1 MDISSTAWLRIGGT
15 LAFGIGTA
23 SLCMGFVNSFL
34 IPVLPGDS
42 YFCCGRVWLGN
53 LPFVAAFPLLS
64 LAGWLF
70 FRSAS
75 KQRHLSVVVTYCV
88 GGAMG
93 IILLLFVAGGIY
105 QSLKGY

>member
-1 MDISSTAWLRIGGT
+1 MDTSSTARLRICGT
-15 LAFGIGTA
+15 LAFAIGTA

-53 LPFVAAFPLLS
+53 LPFVAAFPVLF

-75 KQRHLSVVVTYCV
+75 KQRHLSDLVTYCV
-88 GGAMG
+88 GGAMAV
-93 IILLLFVAGGIY
+93 IFLLFIAGGIY
-105 QSLKGY
+105 QKLKGY